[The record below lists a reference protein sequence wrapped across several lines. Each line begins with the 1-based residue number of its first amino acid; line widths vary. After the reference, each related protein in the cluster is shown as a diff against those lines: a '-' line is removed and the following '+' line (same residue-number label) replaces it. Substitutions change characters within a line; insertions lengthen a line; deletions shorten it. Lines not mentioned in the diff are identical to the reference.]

1 MDPIGATVHQV
12 QSYLWPIY
20 DGLLRLSPTLEVE
33 PMLATEW
40 EFTRTGS
47 GSTSRC
53 ATT

>member
-20 DGLLRLSPTLEVE
+20 DGLLRLSPLEVE

-40 EFTRTGS
+40 DFTRTGS